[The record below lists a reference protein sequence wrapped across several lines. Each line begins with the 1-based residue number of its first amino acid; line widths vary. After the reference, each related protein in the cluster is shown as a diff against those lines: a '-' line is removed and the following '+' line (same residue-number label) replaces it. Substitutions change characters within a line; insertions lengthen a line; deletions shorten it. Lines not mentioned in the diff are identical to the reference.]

1 MNSKH
6 TLFELC
12 GNCGL
17 PLIEV
22 RWAWSCV
29 ACDLML
35 EWPTVEHDQSVIR
48 MAHIAGIGRLERR
61 AS

>member
-1 MNSKH
+1 MDKQ
-6 TLFELC
+6 LFDPMC

-17 PLIEV
+17 PLLEV
-22 RWAWSCV
+22 RYVLGCV

-48 MAHIAGIGRLERR
+48 MAHAVGIERLIRFG
-61 AS
+61 